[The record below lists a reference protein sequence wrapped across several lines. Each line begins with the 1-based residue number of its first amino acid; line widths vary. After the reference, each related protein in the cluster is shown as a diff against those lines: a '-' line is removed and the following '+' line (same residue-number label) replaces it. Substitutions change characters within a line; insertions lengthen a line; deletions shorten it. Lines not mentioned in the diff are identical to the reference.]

1 MNSSG
6 NHTQNIPSSN
16 HVDRIRILIVDDQK
30 MIREGIKALIKTEE
44 DFEVIG
50 TADDGEDAIK
60 QVENLQPHIVLMDME
75 MPGLDGVGATQVI
88 CQQFPDTKVLVLST
102 YDNQDYVT
110 RSLGAGAMGYLLK
123 GTPAKELIEAIRS
136 VYRGYAQ
143 IGPGAFQKIL
153 PLTPKSFSESGSPAT
168 SNLATLPAVNDN
180 DRSLPNL
187 NGKGH
192 LVATVA
198 PDSSATPALA
208 VRKKPALSDRKF
220 EQTVVLRQSP
230 RWSRAIIWSI
240 IGVTTFVVIWAS
252 VAKIEQV
259 VPARGQLKPIGKV
272 KEIQVPTNG
281 VVQEVEVEEGQ
292 KVKKGELLVTLDET
306 TSKAQLDSQ
315 KNIRQSLLQENKFY
329 RAVMNGDLQ
338 GNSIEQTIAS
348 LNIPKEV
355 AFLARNRGEL
365 LAENQLFLSQLG
377 AASTNLSA
385 DQLARLNAAQNELQS
400 RTAAA
405 RLEAEQ
411 LEKQFN
417 QNQVQLAD
425 ARAILATAKQVLNEI
440 KQRNQD
446 SIAQAEQ
453 SLTIERNILKS
464 IQPLSKQ
471 GALSQFQVETQ
482 KQKVNDRYKSLI
494 EQKATGTI
502 ERNRQEQEI
511 QTALADINRL
521 QQEEQRLSLDIA
533 QAREQL
539 LNTTSL
545 SEREIRDKMAANDQK
560 LAEIDTQLNKS
571 IVEND
576 KRISELN
583 GQISGTQQTL
593 KYQALYAPVG
603 GTVFD
608 LKAYPGYVPPAGQ
621 NAEPI
626 LKIVPDDQLV
636 GEVFIST
643 NDIGFVRTGMITDVR
658 IDTFPFSEFGDV
670 KGTVSSIASDALE
683 PTQTY
688 DYFRFPAKIELE
700 RQDFTING
708 KDIPLQSGMSISAN
722 IKVREDRT
730 VMSLFTEQF
739 MTGLDKFKEVR

>member
-6 NHTQNIPSSN
+6 NQTKDSPLDNQI
-16 HVDRIRILIVDDQK
+16 DRIRILIVDDQK
-30 MIREGIKALIKTEE
+30 MIREGLKALIKTEE
-44 DFEVIG
+44 DFEVVG
-50 TADDGEDAIK
+50 TAEDGEDAIQ
-60 QVENLQPHIVLMDME
+60 QVESLQPNIVLMDME
-75 MPGLDGVGATQVI
+75 MPGLDGMSATQVI
-88 CQQFPDTKVLVLST
+88 CEQFPNIKVLVLST
-102 YDNQDYVT
+102 YDNQEYVA

-123 GTPAKELIEAIRS
+123 GTPAKELTEAIRS

-153 PLTPKSFSESGSPAT
+153 PLTPKSFSESNSYAA
-168 SNLATLPAVNDN
+168 SNLTTQPTVNGN
-180 DRSLPNL
+180 GQPSL
-187 NGKGH
+187 NGKNGQ
-192 LVATVA
+192 LVATMVRENR
-198 PDSSATPALA
+198 SASALA
-208 VRKKPALSDRKF
+208 VKNGSSLADRKF
-220 EQTVVLRQSP
+220 EETVVLRQSP

-240 IGVTTFVVIWAS
+240 IGVTTFAVIWAS

-272 KEIQVPTNG
+272 QEIQVPTNG
-281 VVQEVEVEEGQ
+281 VVEEVEVEEGQ
-292 KVKKGELLVTLDET
+292 KVKKGDLLVTLDET
-306 TSKAQLDSQ
+306 TSKAQLESQ

-329 RAVMNGDLQ
+329 RALMNGEIT
-338 GNSIEQTIAS
+338 GNTVENTIAS
-348 LNIPKEV
+348 LNIPREI

-377 AASTNLSA
+377 AGSGELSA
-385 DQLARLNAAQNELQS
+385 EQLARFNAAQTELKS

-425 ARAILATAKQVLNEI
+425 ARAKLATARQVLAQI

-446 SIAQAEQ
+446 AIAQAEE
-453 SLTIERNILKS
+453 SLKIERNILS
-464 IQPLSKQ
+464 SVEPLSKE
-471 GALSQFQVETQ
+471 GALSKFQIETQ
-482 KQKVNDRYKSLI
+482 RQKVNDRYKSLI
-494 EQKATGTI
+494 EQRATGTI

-511 QTALADINRL
+511 QTALADIERL
-521 QQEEQRLSLDIA
+521 QEEEQRLRLDIT

-545 SEREIRDKMAANDQK
+545 SEREIRDKMAENHK
-560 LAEIDTQLNKS
+560 RIAEIDTQLNKS

-583 GQISGTQQTL
+583 SQISGTEQTL

-626 LKIVPDDQLV
+626 LKIVPDDQLI
-636 GEVFIST
+636 GEVFIT
-643 NDIGFVRTGMITDVR
+643 TKDIGFVQKGMIADVR

-670 KGTVSSIASDALE
+670 KGTVSSIGSDALE
-683 PTQTY
+683 PDHTY
-688 DYFRFPAKIELE
+688 DFFRFPAKIALE
-700 RQDFTING
+700 RQDFTIRG
-708 KDIPLQSGMSISAN
+708 KNIPLQSGMSISAN
-722 IKVREDRT
+722 IKIREDRT
-730 VMSLFTEQF
+730 VLSLFTEQF
-739 MTGLDKFKEVR
+739 FVGLDKFKQVR

>member
-6 NHTQNIPSSN
+6 NQTKDSPLDNQI
-16 HVDRIRILIVDDQK
+16 DRIRILIVDDQK
-30 MIREGIKALIKTEE
+30 MIREGLKALIKTEE
-44 DFEVIG
+44 DFEVVG
-50 TADDGEDAIK
+50 TAEDGEDAIK
-60 QVENLQPHIVLMDME
+60 QVESLQPNIVLMDME
-75 MPGLDGVGATQVI
+75 MPGLDGMSATQVI
-88 CQQFPDTKVLVLST
+88 CEQFPNIKVLVLST
-102 YDNQDYVT
+102 YDNQEYVA

-123 GTPAKELIEAIRS
+123 GTPAKELTEAIRS

-153 PLTPKSFSESGSPAT
+153 PLTPKSFSESNSYAA
-168 SNLATLPAVNDN
+168 SNLTTQPTVNGN
-180 DRSLPNL
+180 GQKSL
-187 NGKGH
+187 NGNNGQI
-192 LVATVA
+192 VATVA
-198 PDSSATPALA
+198 RENRSASALA
-208 VRKKPALSDRKF
+208 VKNSSSLADRKF
-220 EQTVVLRQSP
+220 EETVVLRQSP

-240 IGVTTFVVIWAS
+240 IGVTTFAVIWAS

-272 KEIQVPTNG
+272 QEIQVPTNG
-281 VVQEVEVEEGQ
+281 VVEEVEVEEGQ
-292 KVKKGELLVTLDET
+292 KVKKGDLLVTLDET
-306 TSKAQLDSQ
+306 TSKAQLESQ

-329 RAVMNGDLQ
+329 RALMNGEIT
-338 GNSIEQTIAS
+338 GNTVENTIAS
-348 LNIPKEV
+348 LNIPREI

-377 AASTNLSA
+377 AGSGELSA
-385 DQLARLNAAQNELQS
+385 EQLARFNAAQTELQS

-411 LEKQFN
+411 LEKQLN

-425 ARAILATAKQVLNEI
+425 ARAKLATARQVLAEI

-446 SIAQAEQ
+446 AIAQAEE
-453 SLTIERNILKS
+453 SLKIERNILS
-464 IQPLSKQ
+464 SVEPLSKE
-471 GALSQFQVETQ
+471 GALSKFQIETQ
-482 KQKVNDRYKSLI
+482 RQKVNDRYKSLI
-494 EQKATGTI
+494 EQRSTGII
-502 ERNRQEQEI
+502 ERDRQEQEI
-511 QTALADINRL
+511 QTALADIERL
-521 QQEEQRLSLDIA
+521 QEEEQRLRLDIT

-545 SEREIRDKMAANDQK
+545 SEREIRDKMAENNQRI
-560 LAEIDTQLNKS
+560 AEIDTQLNKS

-583 GQISGTQQTL
+583 SQISGTEQTL

-626 LKIVPDDQLV
+626 LKIVPNDKLI
-636 GEVFIST
+636 GEVFIT
-643 NDIGFVRTGMITDVR
+643 TKDIGFVQKGMIADVR

-670 KGTVSSIASDALE
+670 KGTVSSIGSDALE
-683 PTQTY
+683 PDQTY
-688 DYFRFPAKIELE
+688 DYFRFPARIELE
-700 RQDFTING
+700 RQDFTIKG
-708 KDIPLQSGMSISAN
+708 KNIPLQSGMSISAN
-722 IKVREDRT
+722 IKINENRT
-730 VMSLFTEQF
+730 VLSLFTEQF
-739 MTGLDKFKEVR
+739 FVGLDKFKQVR